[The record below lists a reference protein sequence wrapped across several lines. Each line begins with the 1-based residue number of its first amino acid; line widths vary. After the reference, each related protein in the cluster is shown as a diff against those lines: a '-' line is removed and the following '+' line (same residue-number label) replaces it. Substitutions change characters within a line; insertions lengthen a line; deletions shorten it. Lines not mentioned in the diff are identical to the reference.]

1 MAEPIL
7 GQFYDSLY
15 SFLFIN
21 FILSAD
27 NKSAVERANGDCL
40 SFVVFASMAQANASK
55 RSKRVKYK
63 CDEAN
68 KSIFTMR

>member
-27 NKSAVERANGDCL
+27 NKSAVERGERRLPVVRGVCFDGTSECL
-40 SFVVFASMAQANASK
+40 QTLQTSQ
-55 RSKRVKYK
+55 
-63 CDEAN
+63 
-68 KSIFTMR
+68 I